1 MTRREFRP
9 REGADGPASESAKT
23 AADNVEADI
32 EAGPG
37 SERES
42 RDHAPGDLNV
52 PHPFELLEGESRAT
66 PHGIGIVVS
75 RFNGELTNALLESAL
90 NELGRL
96 RIHPDQITIIAVPG
110 AFELPLGALRLAK
123 TNRYACI
130 VVLGCV
136 IRGETSHFEYVAGA
150 AASGAQLAALETGVP
165 IAFGVLTVD
174 TQEQAK
180 ARLHNGA
187 GAVQA
192 ALEMAD
198 LFQLL
203 DADGQK

>member
-1 MTRREFRP
+1 MTRREIRP
-9 REGADGPASESAKT
+9 REDAEHGASEFPKT
-23 AADNVEADI
+23 DGDNAGADI

-37 SERES
+37 FERES

-52 PHPFELLEGESRAT
+52 AHPFELLEGEARAT
-66 PHGIGIVVS
+66 RQGVGIVVS

-90 NELGRL
+90 TELGRL
-96 RIHPDQITIIAVPG
+96 RIQPDQITIIAVPG

-150 AASGAQLAALETGVP
+150 AASGVQLAALETGVP

-187 GAVQA
+187 GAVRA

-203 DADGQK
+203 DANGQK